1 MIFGTGTDI
10 IETDRIQ
17 KAIEKTPGFA
27 GKIFTE
33 AEQKYCEARK
43 AGKYQSYAAR
53 YAAKEAFFKALG
65 TGYRDGMR
73 FREIEIINDPLGK
86 PEIRVHGKVKTFV
99 SEQKIIRTHLSLSH
113 LREMAVAF
121 VILEKK

>member
-33 AEQKYCEARK
+33 AEQKYCEAQK